1 LVDVQAFLAPN
12 GINQVVYWEAKQ
24 CLSKLRI
31 AKHFGLEH
39 NEEFKAKWDTSSQFT
54 KDFPAW
60 QAIRTGRATQKELQ
74 HRFVAY
80 VFPGQ
85 EYKSLAT
92 VTTQLLAL
100 PIIPA
105 QPPSTPI
112 NVDDIAKVEDLDALI
127 ARLSARKQILT
138 ASEKKRTFSTPTKL
152 GLEEPSPILSSAGS
166 RKKRPRTGD

>member
-1 LVDVQAFLAPN
+1 VFEQA
-12 GINQVVYWEAKQ
+12 
-24 CLSKLRI
+24 LRI

-39 NEEFKAKWDTSSQFT
+39 NEEFKAKWDTSEFT

-60 QAIRTGRATQKELQ
+60 QEIRTRKATQKELLT
-74 HRFVAY
+74 RFVAY

-92 VTTQLLAL
+92 VTNQLLAL

-112 NVDDIAKVEDLDALI
+112 NVDDIVKVEDLDALI
-127 ARLSARKQILT
+127 ASQTICQEAD
-138 ASEKKRTFSTPTKL
+138 F
-152 GLEEPSPILSSAGS
+152 
-166 RKKRPRTGD
+166 DC